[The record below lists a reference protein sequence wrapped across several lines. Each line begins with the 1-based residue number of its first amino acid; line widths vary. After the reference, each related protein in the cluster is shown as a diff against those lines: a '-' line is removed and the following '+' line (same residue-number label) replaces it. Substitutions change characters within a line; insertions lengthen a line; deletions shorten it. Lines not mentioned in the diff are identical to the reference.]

1 MLRIKPEDPETP
13 DGIALLDALSET
25 LSSITGDSG
34 RASFDPDDVRGPRSL
49 FVVAR
54 GASGDAIGCGAFRL
68 LQNDVA
74 ELKRMYAKPGTAGVG
89 TAVLSFLEEAAGRAG
104 YVELWL
110 ETRRVNT
117 RAVDFYVKR
126 GYSPIPNFGKYVGN
140 AAAVCFAKKLK
151 TPN

>member
-1 MLRIKPEDPETP
+1 MLRIEPEDPETP
-13 DGIALLDALSET
+13 DSIALLDALSET
-25 LSSITGDSG
+25 LSSMTGNSG
-34 RASFDPDDVRGPRSL
+34 RASFDPDDVRGPQSL
-49 FVVAR
+49 FVVVR
-54 GASGDAIGCGAFRL
+54 DASGNAIGCGAFRL

-140 AAAVCFAKKLK
+140 AAAV
-151 TPN
+151 